1 MSSQAFISIVM
12 PCLNAEA
19 TIEEAIESVL
29 GQQGASFE
37 LIVMDGGSSD
47 RTLECCRRFDDP
59 RIRISSG
66 PDRGVAEALNRGFA
80 LARGSILCWLNA
92 DDVYLNARAL
102 STAARTMADHR
113 ADAVIGH
120 SALLDQH
127 GRVTRTTYTWTTD
140 LEQSRRGANIFTGS
154 LFFSRAIWQRF
165 GGFNLNLK
173 VAFEYELS
181 DCLFR
186 SSQPRLADQ
195 VLAGLRCHADS
206 LSARFPEL
214 MREELASIRP
224 PKTAGNPKP
233 GQRLLAHARDRTLG
247 RVLTNALRDRYAGQ
261 HWRSLY
267 LKSQQQ
273 PLR

>member
-1 MSSQAFISIVM
+1 MSSPALTSIVM

-19 TIEEAIESVL
+19 TIAEAIESAL
-29 GQQGASFE
+29 GQQGAPFE
-37 LIVMDGGSSD
+37 LIVIDGGSSD
-47 RTLECCRRFDDP
+47 RTLERCRRFGDP
-59 RIRISSG
+59 RIRIRSAA
-66 PDRGVAEALNRGFA
+66 DRGVAEALNRGFA
-80 LARGSILCWLNA
+80 LAQGSILCWLNA

-102 STAARTMADHR
+102 STAACALADHR
-113 ADAVIGH
+113 AEVVIGH
-120 SALLDQH
+120 SALLDRQ
-127 GRVTRTTYTWTTD
+127 GCVTRTTYTWTTN

-154 LFFSRAIWQRF
+154 LFFSRGIWQRF
-165 GGFNLNLK
+165 GGFNVNLK

-181 DCLFR
+181 DWLFR

-214 MREELASIRP
+214 MREELAWIRP
-224 PKTAGNPKP
+224 PATAGRPKL
-233 GQRLLAHARDRTLG
+233 GHRLLAHGRDRTLG
-247 RVLTNALRDRYAGQ
+247 RVLINALRDRYAGH

-267 LKSQQQ
+267 LRSQQQ